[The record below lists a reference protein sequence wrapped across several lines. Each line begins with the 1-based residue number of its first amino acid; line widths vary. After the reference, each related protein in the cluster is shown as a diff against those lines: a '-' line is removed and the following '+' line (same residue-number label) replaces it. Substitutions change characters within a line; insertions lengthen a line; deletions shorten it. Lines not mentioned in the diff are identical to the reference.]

1 MNMQKNLNKLPAF
14 SICVYCGSRTGVSAQ
29 FAQVAQ
35 QVGNWIGSHQGQL
48 VYGGGENGLMGL
60 VAKSTMQSGGRVVGV
75 IPTAL
80 QSKEKPLF
88 DCDELYVVE
97 TMHERKQIMAERADA
112 FLALPGGIGT
122 FEEFFE
128 IWTWRQLGYHDK
140 PIGLLNTEGYYD
152 GLLSFV
158 QTSVE
163 KGFLSESQMALIKTG
178 NHVEELLRTLVQDAG
193 FSPQSIAK
201 GL

>member
-1 MNMQKNLNKLPAF
+1 
-14 SICVYCGSRTGVSAQ
+14 
-29 FAQVAQ
+29 
-35 QVGNWIGSHQGQL
+35 
-48 VYGGGENGLMGL
+48 
-60 VAKSTMQSGGRVVGV
+60 
-75 IPTAL
+75 
-80 QSKEKPLF
+80 
-88 DCDELYVVE
+88 
-97 TMHERKQIMAERADA
+97 MAERADA